1 MEEARIPRAFDRG
14 RAFFQN
20 TGVGSQSNRPGPD
33 PGFEPEGPESVRPG
47 EGESRADSDARRTME
62 RLLSELIRKGFEAG
76 RVPLEK
82 VSESFFPRD
91 IASHLVGG
99 LGDIRSAIVR
109 AVAQEVGSFLREA
122 DIASLL
128 RKALNGVD
136 IEASVRIGFKVN
148 EQGAL
153 RPDVDVG
160 VDLGGSTG
168 NKSPGE
174 RRRR

>member
-1 MEEARIPRAFDRG
+1 M
-14 RAFFQN
+14 
-20 TGVGSQSNRPGPD
+20 GSSSNRPPAD
-33 PGFEPEGPESVRPG
+33 PRD
-47 EGESRADSDARRTME
+47 GESSESTRAADADPRADAADPRTTLE
-62 RLLSELIRKGFEAG
+62 RLLSELIRKGLDAG

-91 IASHLVGG
+91 LASHVVGG
-99 LGDIRSAIVR
+99 LGDLRSAIIR

-128 RKALNGVD
+128 RRALNGVD
-136 IEASVRIGFKVN
+136 IEASVRVGFKVN

-160 VDLGGSTG
+160 VELGP
-168 NKSPGE
+168 NAKAAAE